1 MREVCGDQRSKEEK
15 KRLSLALD
23 RGLLRPAVSLFLSVL
38 FLVMVLSLSLGSLS
52 LPLYTHWARQKQVT
66 QFIQSVSQKQAPGG
80 WGGGGGGG
88 HLSVSF
94 LSFALN
100 NRRLLS
106 LSVFLSPLRPLLAPA
121 SSSHPLS
128 QTEFLFFAR
137 ALAGDA
143 RRGAEGGN
151 EKSTAATP
159 AVAAASAATS
169 TPPLPA
175 AVDAAAFAAASASAS
190 CAAWA
195 AAAAI
200 LRLARDR
207 ASSAA
212 AVVAAVVFCPS
223 VFPVGRF
230 LTFFWPRRLLV
241 PKEATARVSRPLVDG
256 EQNTGLQQRSQQF
269 SSSSSSAGGC
279 CGAGG
284 GGSGSCGGGAADD
297 DDVNADN
304 AAAAAAA
311 AWPCL
316 FGPPLAGL
324 RPPLFL
330 FSYFISLLVVVWWR
344 VERGVFI
351 LVCFCFPY
359 F

>member
-38 FLVMVLSLSLGSLS
+38 FLVMVLSLSRFPLSPPLHTLGTTKTSNAV
-52 LPLYTHWARQKQVT
+52 H
-66 QFIQSVSQKQAPGG
+66 SVSQSEAGTGGVG

-311 AWPCL
+311 WPCL